1 MAFYG
6 SVQCADTDLVSV
18 SCKLAHLSIDEVGE
32 CLGLQKS
39 QVDDALKRV
48 SVHHQDYNKAH
59 LLLIKWQEVNGDAAT
74 QEALIQ
80 CMESLSNPHI
90 INGIKGE
97 PQKKAIYLMLEYV
110 FDQLQY
116 SKTDNF
122 ITTLGRHRR
131 DGPQLMLLPLKLL

>member
-90 INGIKGE
+90 ISGIKGE
-97 PQKKAIYLMLEYV
+97 PRKKALY
-110 FDQLQY
+110 
-116 SKTDNF
+116 T
-122 ITTLGRHRR
+122 
-131 DGPQLMLLPLKLL
+131 

>member
-6 SVQCADTDLVSV
+6 SVKCADTDLVSV
-18 SCKLAHLSIDEVGE
+18 SCKLAYLSIDDIGE

-48 SVHHQDYNKAH
+48 SAHHQDYNKAH

-110 FDQLQY
+110 FD
-116 SKTDNF
+116 
-122 ITTLGRHRR
+122 
-131 DGPQLMLLPLKLL
+131 